1 MNILITAKKCFKS
14 LQHIRF
20 CLTFDYTWNL
30 IETIMEM
37 RKVSKQNLEIDSSI
51 CLKDNRQ
58 LTFEFQLHCYSHYF
72 FCICRRGGEEAK
84 CTKEVCKGGGR
95 DKGGGKCDG
104 KLAILD

>member
-1 MNILITAKKCFKS
+1 
-14 LQHIRF
+14 
-20 CLTFDYTWNL
+20 
-30 IETIMEM
+30 MEM

-95 DKGGGKCDG
+95 DEGGGKCDG